1 MKSRNLLLGIIV
13 LFIGVVSLLV
23 SIDVVNFNWHIA
35 AKLWPLL
42 FIFVGVLVLPV
53 KEWVKALL
61 LLATLFVGV
70 LLYQYEGSRSDCQ
83 WQFSQGGKGQVETIA
98 KQV

>member
-23 SIDVVNFNWHIA
+23 SLDVVDFSWHIA

-42 FIFVGVLVLPV
+42 FVFVGVMVLPV

-61 LLATLFVGV
+61 LLVTLFVGV
-70 LLYQYEGSRSDCQ
+70 LLYQYECPRSDCQ
-83 WQFSQGGKGQVETIA
+83 QQFSQGGKGQVETIG